1 MSVTRRVSEI
11 LDEHVRLTV
20 EGIDRMYLNV
30 YIPRLQSPE
39 GVAAFFRF
47 HRGHQYASSALMDP
61 ISKGFISAIEDFAAA
76 GQVPLM
82 TFRKGE
88 RKDDIA
94 AQMRKSF
101 KADEGVV
108 FIGKGQEKS
117 PVFRTEKRTNPKTG
131 NKYPWIVR
139 GTAMVNHYYFYIV
152 DRDFGPFFIKFGS
165 YFPYTAKL
173 YINGHEWLKRQLEQ
187 KHIVHEALD
196 NGILSCADPVR
207 VQQMADRLSAEK
219 IDALLRKWFRRL
231 PHPFTAADR
240 EAGYRYDVS
249 ILQAEFSRTMVMD
262 RPVTGR
268 VWFEEVIRENLDLG
282 RPDQVQLIF
291 ARRIT
296 KTTPGRFRTRI
307 VTQGVIPSIHV
318 HYKNTRIKEYYKE
331 GRALRVE
338 TTINDTRD
346 FRIGKRLKNLPQL
359 REIGFAANRRLLDVQ
374 RISHDCAAGEDA
386 WNAVVRPTQIGEQR
400 ASALRFD
407 DPRAQALFAVVLM
420 FVFQIQGFASKELR
434 GPLAQLLGLDPAS
447 MTQARMTYDLRRLRL
462 HGIIERIPHTNR
474 YRVTPFGL
482 RTSMFLS
489 RTWSRLLRPGLSLL
503 SPQSPNHGTHLRTLF
518 NKLDQEIEHFA
529 QQQNAA

>member
-1 MSVTRRVSEI
+1 MSVARRVSEI
-11 LDEHVRLTV
+11 LDEHVTLTI

-47 HRGHQYASSALMDP
+47 HRGYKFASSALMDP

-76 GQVPLM
+76 GQIPLI

-94 AQMRKSF
+94 AEMRKGFESE
-101 KADEGVV
+101 EGVV
-108 FIGKGQEKS
+108 FIGKAQEKS
-117 PVFRTEKRTNPKTG
+117 GVFRTEKKTNPQTG
-131 NKYPWIVR
+131 VKYPWIVR
-139 GTAMVNHYYFYIV
+139 GSAMVNQYYFYIV
-152 DRDFGPFFIKFGS
+152 DRDFGPLFIKFGS

-187 KHIVHEALD
+187 QGLAHEALD
-196 NGILSCADPVR
+196 NGILSCADPNR
-207 VQQMADRLSAEK
+207 VQQVADSLSAEK
-219 IDALLRKWFRRL
+219 IDAVLRKWLRCL

-268 VWFEEVIRENLDLG
+268 VLFEEVIRENLDLG

-291 ARRIT
+291 GRRVI
-296 KTTPGRFRTRI
+296 KTTPGRFRTR
-307 VTQGVIPSIHV
+307 VLTEGVIPSIHV
-318 HYKNTRIKEYYKE
+318 HYKNARIKEYYKE

-346 FRIGKRLKNLPQL
+346 FRIGKRLQNLPQL
-359 REIGFAANRRLLDVQ
+359 REIGFSANRRLLDVQ
-374 RISHDCAAGEDA
+374 RISHDSAVGEEA
-386 WNAVVRPTQIGEQR
+386 WNAVVRPVQVGEQR
-400 ASALRFD
+400 GSALRFD
-407 DPRAQALFAVVLM
+407 DPRAQALFAAILL
-420 FVFQIQGFASKELR
+420 FVFQTEGFASKQLR
-434 GPLAQLLGLDPAS
+434 GPLAQLMGLDPAT

-462 HGIIERIPHTNR
+462 HGIIERIPGTHR

-482 RTSMFLS
+482 RTAMFLS
-489 RTWSRLLRPGLSLL
+489 RTWSRLLRPGLSLIA
-503 SPQSPNHGTHLRTLF
+503 PTAPDHGANLRTLF
-518 NKLDQEIEHFA
+518 DKLDHAIEQFA
-529 QQQNAA
+529 IHQKAA

>member
-11 LDEHVRLTV
+11 LEEHVTLTV

-30 YIPRLQSPE
+30 YVPRLQSPQ
-39 GVAAFFRF
+39 GVAGFFRF
-47 HRGHQYASSALMDP
+47 HRGHQFASSALMDP
-61 ISKGFISAIEDFAAA
+61 ISKGFVAALEDLAAA
-76 GQVPLM
+76 EQIPLI

-88 RKDDIA
+88 RKDDVA
-94 AQMRKSF
+94 AKMRRSF
-101 KADEGVV
+101 DADEGVV
-108 FIGKGQEKS
+108 FIGKAQEKS
-117 PVFRTEKRTNPKTG
+117 SVFRTEKKTDPKTG
-131 NKYPWIVR
+131 HKFPWIVR
-139 GTAMVNHYYFYIV
+139 GSAMVNQYYIYIV
-152 DRDFGPFFIKFGS
+152 DRDFGPMFLKFGS

-173 YINGHEWLKRQLEQ
+173 YLNGHEWLKRQLEQ
-187 KHIVHEALD
+187 QGIAYQGLD

-207 VQQMADRLSAEK
+207 VQQIADDLSAEK
-219 IDALLRKWFRRL
+219 IDAVLRKWLGRL
-231 PHPFTAADR
+231 PHPFTAEDR

-291 ARRIT
+291 DRRIN
-296 KTTPGRFRTRI
+296 KTTPGRFRTR
-307 VTQGVIPSIHV
+307 VLTKGVIPSIHV

-359 REIGFAANRRLLDVQ
+359 REIGFRANRRLLDVQ
-374 RISHDCAAGEDA
+374 RISHDCAVGENA
-386 WNAVVRPTQIGEQR
+386 WNAVVRPTQVGDQR

-407 DPRAQALFAVVLM
+407 DPRAQALFAAMLL
-420 FVFQIQGFASKELR
+420 FVFQTEGFASKELR
-434 GPLAQLLGLDPAS
+434 GPLAQLLGIDPAT

-462 HGIIERIPHTNR
+462 HGIIERIPRTHR
-474 YRVTPFGL
+474 YRVTSFGL

-489 RTWSRLLRPGLSLL
+489 RTWSRILRPGLSLL
-503 SPQSPNHGTHLRTLF
+503 DPQAPHHSTQLCTLF
-518 NKLDQEIEHFA
+518 DKLDQAIDHFA
-529 QQQNAA
+529 AQKKVA